1 MRRALFLPIISL
13 LLWGC
18 TKSDEMNNTNGGGI
32 DESTPITISIDS
44 ESLTRGTPVEDQ
56 AGMATVGMYCKHYKS
71 SAPTAAIDKMSN
83 EKFTYS
89 DSGWSGENNVTWGHE
104 SLTDK
109 YTFFAYSPY
118 CETEDSYISTS
129 ATDEEMLVE
138 YTTPAN
144 SADHRDLL
152 IALPRKSIYPQ
163 TGGSVYL
170 EFKHTL
176 AKVSFSV
183 RGDGSKK
190 ISSITINNVVSE
202 ATYSTS
208 TGEWTNE
215 ETTAS
220 FTADISTDV
229 TPGNTE
235 QNLTGD
241 DAYFFMLPQDLEG
254 KTITV
259 KTVTT
264 DGAAT
269 EEEEEISFIAGQKWE
284 AGEGYNY
291 VVNTRDDTSIDYS
304 NVSYVNYLLGGDNT
318 ELRVANCY
326 MILRNPTVETTC
338 YIPIKDRI
346 NEFWSDSQFG
356 NDDTL
361 CMGDD
366 VDWVDSSDWSVEH
379 LWTDNTETEGTNL
392 SGATFA
398 KATSPSGVECVKVTI
413 PANGVGNILFAVK
426 KGETIVWSW
435 HLWISDYFPYNS
447 NLTPITDKYK
457 YEVTGGEVHRY
468 KNGGSEGA
476 TTTAA
481 EDYYNVWNAG
491 GIYEKKFMMDR
502 NLGDSQVGHANDCVD
517 NKSKNLY
524 YQFGRKDPFPR
535 GTYSSSNAN
544 IMSGQVT
551 LAEAVKNPNLFIT
564 TSTDSESWCSEMQG
578 TEYAWH
584 DYRSTITETVI
595 TADAISGTEIAPI
608 QKSIFDPS
616 PLGWMV
622 PIRSAYA
629 RFNDNGV
636 AVTSEVFTNFRD
648 DNYDQT
654 QTIRSS
660 RFYYENSSKNVIE
673 GEFCYDDYIAIFSVH
688 TALTNAGGY
697 YNGSNAV
704 YTHGYWWS
712 SIAYDSGKTWRF
724 YIIAN
729 GGSVYFGQQGKSYG
743 LSVRCVQE

>member
-18 TKSDEMNNTNGGGI
+18 AKSDEMNNINGGGI

-56 AGMATVGMYCKHYKS
+56 AGMATVGIYCKHYKS
-71 SAPTAAIDKMSN
+71 SAPTTVDDRMSN

-89 DSGWSGENNVTWGHE
+89 DSEWSGENSVTWGHE

-118 CETEDSYISTS
+118 CEAEDNYISTS

-144 SADHRDLL
+144 SSDHRDLL

-190 ISSITINNVVSE
+190 ISSITINDVVSK

-229 TPGNTE
+229 TPNDTE
-235 QNLTGD
+235 QNLTDD

-269 EEEEEISFIAGQKWE
+269 EEEEDISFIAGQKWE

-326 MILRNPTVETTC
+326 MILRNQAEVTTC

-346 NEFWSDSQFG
+346 NEFWSNSQFG
-356 NDDTL
+356 ADNTL

-366 VDWVDSSDWSVEH
+366 VDWVNSEDWSVEH
-379 LWTDNTETEGTNL
+379 LWTDNTATEGTKL
-392 SGATFA
+392 LGATFV

-468 KNGGSEGA
+468 KNGEG
-476 TTTAA
+476 TGVNIHH
-481 EDYYNVWNAG
+481 DYYNVWNSG

-502 NLGDSQVGHANDCVD
+502 NLGDCSILFSTQYPD
-517 NKSKNLY
+517 NTGNNLY
-524 YQFGRKDPFPR
+524 YQFGRKDPFVR
-535 GTYSSSNAN
+535 GTISSSAYTNLA
-544 IMSGQVT
+544 GQLT
-551 LAEAVKNPNLFIT
+551 LADAVKNPTSFIT
-564 TSTDSESWCSEMQG
+564 SSTDSESWCSEMQS

-584 DYRSTITETVI
+584 DYRSTITTTVI
-595 TADAISGTEIAPI
+595 NAETTSGTEISPI

-622 PIRSAYA
+622 PVPYAYA
-629 RFNDNGV
+629 RFDDDGTAKTSEIFTSFREDA
-636 AVTSEVFTNFRD
+636 AVTTTTANA
-648 DNYDQT
+648 
-654 QTIRSS
+654 S
-660 RFYYENSSKNVIE
+660 RFYYENSSKNVIS
-673 GEFCYDDYIAIFSVH
+673 GDAYYDDYIAIFP
-688 TALTNAGGY
+688 AYRGYTNSGGDFNSLYQHAY
-697 YNGSNAV
+697 Y
-704 YTHGYWWS
+704 WS
-712 SIAYDSGKTWRF
+712 SMPYNEGLTWRF
-724 YIIAN
+724 YFVTS
-729 GGSVYFGQQGKSYG
+729 GGSVYIGQQAKSYG

>member
-32 DESTPITISIDS
+32 DESTPITINIDS

-56 AGMATVGMYCKHYKS
+56 AGMKTVGMYCKHYKS
-71 SAPTAAIDKMSN
+71 SAPTPAINKMSN

-89 DSGWSGENNVTWGHE
+89 DSGWSGENNTTWGHE

-118 CETEDSYISTS
+118 CEAENNYISTR

-163 TGGSVYL
+163 TGGRVYL

-190 ISSITINNVVSE
+190 ISSITINDVVSE
-202 ATYSTS
+202 ATYSTL

-220 FTADISTDV
+220 FTATISTDV
-229 TPGNTE
+229 TPGDTE
-235 QNLTGD
+235 QNLTAD

-264 DGAAT
+264 DEAAT
-269 EEEEEISFIAGQKWE
+269 EEEEVISFIAGQKWE

-304 NVSYVNYLLGGDNT
+304 NVNYVNYLLGGNNS

-326 MILRNPTVETTC
+326 MILRNPTEETTC

-346 NEFWSDSQFG
+346 NEFWSDTKFG
-356 NDDTL
+356 NNNSL

-366 VDWVDSSDWSVEH
+366 VDWVNNDDWSVEH
-379 LWTDNTETEGTNL
+379 LWTDNTTTTGTNL

-413 PANGVGNILFAVK
+413 PANGVGNMVFAVK
-426 KGETIVWSW
+426 NGDTIVWSW

-457 YEVTGGEVHRY
+457 YVVTGGEVHRY
-468 KNGGSEGA
+468 KNGEGPKGD
-476 TTTAA
+476 TTY
-481 EDYYNVWNAG
+481 DNYNVWNSG

-502 NLGDSQVGHANDCVD
+502 NLGDCSIFFSTQYLENKEND
-517 NKSKNLY
+517 LY
-524 YQFGRKDPFPR
+524 YQFGRKDPFVR
-535 GTYSSSNAN
+535 GTISTNASTN
-544 IMSGQVT
+544 LAGQLT
-551 LAEAVKNPNLFIT
+551 LADAVKNPTSFIT
-564 TSTDSESWCSEMQG
+564 TPGKDGSSWCSEMKG
-578 TEYAWH
+578 TGYAWH
-584 DYRSTITETVI
+584 DYRSTIITTVI
-595 TADAISGTEIAPI
+595 KAETTSGTEISPI

-622 PIRSAYA
+622 PVPYAYA
-629 RFNDNGV
+629 RFDDDGTDKISEIF
-636 AVTSEVFTNFRD
+636 TSFRD
-648 DNYDQT
+648 NPAAT
-654 QTIRSS
+654 TTGNAS
-660 RFYYENSSKNVIE
+660 RFYYENSRKNVIS
-673 GEFCYDDYIAIFSVH
+673 GDAYYDDYIAIFP
-688 TALTNAGGY
+688 AYRG
-697 YNGSNAV
+697 
-704 YTHGYWWS
+704 YTHSGSDFNSLYQHAYYWS
-712 SIAYDSGKTWRF
+712 SMPCDAGKTLRF
-724 YIIAN
+724 YFTTFTS
-729 GGSVYFGQQGKSYG
+729 SVYIGQQAKSYA